1 MTFNNKNKNT
11 TKLPSNR
18 SFGYF
23 FSIVFIIFAIYS
35 YLNLGEFIFF
45 SLILAVIFFILGF
58 FNSKLL
64 LPLNKLWMKIG
75 IFLGNIVSP
84 LVMCLIFFIILTP
97 ISILLKILKKDVLR
111 LKRNKKQSY
120 WITRSSIKSDMK
132 NQF

>member
-1 MTFNNKNKNT
+1 MNKNT
-11 TKLPSNR
+11 IKLPSNK

-35 YLNLGEFIFF
+35 YLNSGAFILF

-58 FNSKLL
+58 FNSQLL

-75 IFLGNIVSP
+75 IFLCNIVSP

-97 ISILLKILKKDVLR
+97 ISFLLKILKKDVLR
-111 LKRNKKQSY
+111 LKRNKK
-120 WITRSSIKSDMK
+120 
-132 NQF
+132 